1 MEIEIPISDYVTY
14 YVYKGDDAD
23 ILVRE
28 VKDGVFKVL
37 IREYYGDED
46 EFNEDVHF
54 IRKSTLDELFRI
66 KMQNC
71 ALRSGLCYL
80 WILLTFFFSATA
92 SRSDLLS
99 DSQSNSPC

>member
-28 VKDGVFKVL
+28 IKDGVFKVL

-46 EFNEDVHF
+46 EFNEDIYF
-54 IRKSTLDELFRI
+54 IRKATLDQLFEEYDILKKPSGTER
-66 KMQNC
+66 
-71 ALRSGLCYL
+71 ALEETGEVIR
-80 WILLTFFFSATA
+80 
-92 SRSDLLS
+92 
-99 DSQSNSPC
+99 